1 MKVYEPLVDAPAN
14 PVDAGKIVADLR
26 VLAENTE
33 ALLNATASQTGR
45 RVAAVRAKA
54 DESLLAAKARI
65 GDLQQAALAK
75 TRAAG
80 RATDGYV
87 HVNAWQVMAI
97 SAAAGLVIG
106 ALLTRVWRRT
116 PREAL
121 KDPEIQS
128 GD

>member
-1 MKVYEPLVDAPAN
+1 MKVYEPLVDAPDN

-26 VLAENTE
+26 TLAEDTE
-33 ALLNATASQTGR
+33 ALLNATAGQTGR

-75 TRAAG
+75 SRAAG
-80 RATDGYV
+80 RAADDYV
-87 HVNAWQVMAI
+87 HVDAWQVMAI
-97 SAAAGLVIG
+97 SAAAGLMIG

-116 PREAL
+116 PQEAL
-121 KDPEIQS
+121 QDPEIRS